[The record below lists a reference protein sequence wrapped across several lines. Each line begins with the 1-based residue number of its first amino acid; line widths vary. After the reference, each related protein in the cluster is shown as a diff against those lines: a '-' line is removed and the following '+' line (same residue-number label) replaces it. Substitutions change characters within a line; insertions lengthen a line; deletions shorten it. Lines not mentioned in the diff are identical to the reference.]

1 MGFGFGQRRG
11 GELPVELTGFVGR
24 TEEIALIRAEL
35 ARSRLVTLAGPGGVG
50 KSRTATRAAAG
61 LTARFPDGVWLA
73 ELSGLRDPELLLTA
87 LAGVL
92 ELPEQAGMGTLDAMV
107 AHLRERRLLIVL
119 DTCEHLL
126 DACAMLSDVLLRE
139 APGVSVLAT
148 SRQPLDVPGERCLTI
163 APLDPADSLEL
174 FVQRAASVVPGFAVT
189 DANREQLLALV
200 GRLDGMPLALELAAV
215 RLRAVPLAE
224 LAARLDRRFE
234 VLTGGRRT
242 AHTRHQTLRTA
253 IGWSHELCTP
263 HERLLWA
270 RLSVFAGPFDV
281 SAAERVCAGGKLARE
296 DVLPALIGLV
306 DKSVVQR
313 TGEDGDRYRLLDS
326 IREYGADW
334 LARAGDVEAVRER
347 HLASLRELGQ
357 RFWDELLTPAQIGL
371 HAAVRDRID
380 DIRAA
385 LSHAYEAPGQARHG
399 LWLAAQLAPYWR
411 AAGTLSE
418 GRHWIG
424 KGLDLV
430 PAVCEERAW
439 GLLMTGIFGIW
450 TADLATAAERFPLA
464 RDAAEQAGTERVAR
478 FADAYLGALTALD
491 GEVDEGLAALAEAR
505 DRIVAA
511 GDGLGIGVVHYE
523 EALLRAVLGDFAEA
537 LRLCDAGLAYLEGTG
552 DRQLYASTLVVQG
565 AIQWLAGEYDTS
577 AEPVYRALEAAG
589 EIGEALIA
597 ALACLAL
604 SWHAAR
610 EERYVRAAWL
620 LGYAENT
627 RRLSGDPVSMLPSLL
642 EQQEATQK
650 AVAGALGAAE
660 FARWRGRG
668 ARLPGAAVLAAVRA
682 DADEPSGTAA
692 ELPGGPAG
700 PASEVRP
707 AADGRAAADGRTA
720 APTLTRREREVAAL
734 VSQGL
739 SNREVAERLVI
750 SKRTADAHVEHI
762 FAKLGITSRREIPAV
777 LEP

>member
-24 TEEIALIRAEL
+24 TEEITLIRAEL

-50 KSRTATRAAAG
+50 KSRTAMRAAAG
-61 LTARFPDGVWLA
+61 LPARFPDGVWLA
-73 ELSGLRDPELLLTA
+73 ELSGLRDPELLLTS
-87 LAGVL
+87 LAAVL
-92 ELPEQAGMGTLDAMV
+92 ELPEQPGMGTLDAMV
-107 AHLRERRLLIVL
+107 AHLRERTLLIVL

-126 DACAMLSDVLLRE
+126 DACAMVSDVLLRE

-224 LAARLDRRFE
+224 LASRLDRRFE

-347 HLASLRELGQ
+347 PLAFMREFGQ
-357 RFWDELLTPAQIGL
+357 RFWDELLTPAQLGL
-371 HAAVRDRID
+371 HAAVRDRIA
-380 DIRAA
+380 DIRLAM
-385 LSHAYEAPGQARHG
+385 AYAYGTPERARDG

-411 AAGTLSE
+411 AVGTLSE
-418 GRHWIG
+418 GRHRID
-424 KGLDLV
+424 KGLDLA
-430 PAVCEERAW
+430 PAVCEQRAW
-439 GLLMTGIFGIW
+439 GLLMTGILGIW
-450 TADLATAAERFPLA
+450 TADLPTAAERFPLA
-464 RDAAEQAGTERVAR
+464 RDAAEQAGTERVSR

-491 GEVDEGLAALAEAR
+491 GGVEGLAALAALAEAR
-505 DRIVAA
+505 QRTMAA
-511 GDGLGIGVVHYE
+511 RDGLGRGVVHYE
-523 EALLRAVLGDFAEA
+523 EALLRAVLGDTAEA
-537 LRLCDAGLAYLEGTG
+537 LRLCEAGLGYLEGTG
-552 DRQLYASTLVVQG
+552 DRQLFASTLVVQG
-565 AIQWLAGEYDTS
+565 AIQWLAGEYETS
-577 AEPVYRALEAAG
+577 LEPLHRGLEAAS
-589 EIGEALIA
+589 EIGEALIV

-627 RRLSGDPVSMLPSLL
+627 RRLNGDPVSMLPSLL
-642 EQQEATQK
+642 EEQESVEE
-650 AVAGALGAAE
+650 AVAEALGAEE
-660 FARWRGRG
+660 FGRWRGRG

-682 DADEPSGTAA
+682 DADEP
-692 ELPGGPAG
+692 PGA
-700 PASEVRP
+700 
-707 AADGRAAADGRTA
+707 AADHAATALPEADGRTA
-720 APTLTRREREVAAL
+720 APALTRREREVAAL
-734 VSQGL
+734 VAQGL

-777 LEP
+777 LE

>member
-50 KSRTATRAAAG
+50 KSRTAMRAAAG

-73 ELSGLRDPELLLTA
+73 ELSGLRDPELLLA
-87 LAGVL
+87 SLAAVL
-92 ELPEQAGMGTLDAMV
+92 ELPEQPGMGTLDAMV
-107 AHLRERRLLIVL
+107 AHLRERRLLILL

-163 APLDPADSLEL
+163 APLDPAESLEL

-189 DANREQLLALV
+189 DANRAQLLALV

-224 LAARLDRRFE
+224 LATRLDRRFE

-253 IGWSHELCTP
+253 IGWSHELCTAQ
-263 HERLLWA
+263 ERLLWA
-270 RLSVFAGPFDV
+270 RLSVFAGSFDV
-281 SAAERVCAGGKLARE
+281 SAAERVCAGGRLARE

-347 HLASLRELGQ
+347 HLASMRELGQ
-357 RFWDELLTPAQIGL
+357 RFWDELLTPAQPGL
-371 HAAVRDRID
+371 HAAVRDRIAD
-380 DIRAA
+380 LRVAMAYAYDTPERA
-385 LSHAYEAPGQARHG
+385 RDG

-418 GRHWIG
+418 GRHWIE
-424 KGLDLV
+424 KGLGLA

-450 TADLATAAERFPLA
+450 TADLGTASERFPLA
-464 RDAAEQAGTERVAR
+464 REAADQVGTERVAR
-478 FADAYLGALTALD
+478 FADAYLGALAALG
-491 GEVDEGLAALAEAR
+491 GEVAEGLAALAEAR

-523 EALLRAVLGDFAEA
+523 EALLRAVLGDTDRA
-537 LRLCDAGLAYLEGTG
+537 LRLCEAGLAYLEGTG
-552 DRQLYASTLVVQG
+552 DRQLFASTLVVQG
-565 AIQWLAGEYDTS
+565 TIQWLAGEYETS
-577 AEPVYRALEAAG
+577 AEPLHRGLEAAG
-589 EIGEALIA
+589 EIGEALVV

-627 RRLSGDPVSMLPSLL
+627 RSLSGDPVGMLPSLL
-642 EQQEATQK
+642 EQQESVEK
-650 AVAGALGAAE
+650 AAAEALGAEE
-660 FARWRGRG
+660 FGRWRGRG
-668 ARLPGAAVLAAVRA
+668 ARMQGAAVLAAVRA
-682 DADEPSGTAA
+682 GADEPPGAA
-692 ELPGGPAG
+692 PGDAGAAVGP
-700 PASEVRP
+700 PADGRP
-707 AADGRAAADGRTA
+707 AAPA
-720 APTLTRREREVAAL
+720 LTRREREVAAL
-734 VSQGL
+734 VAQGL

-762 FAKLGITSRREIPAV
+762 FAKLGITSRHEIPAV
-777 LEP
+777 LE

>member
-24 TEEIALIRAEL
+24 TEEIALIRSEL

-50 KSRTATRAAAG
+50 KSRTAMRAAAG
-61 LTARFPDGVWLA
+61 LTARFPEGVWLA
-73 ELSGLRDPELLLTA
+73 ELSGLRDPELLLTS
-87 LAGVL
+87 LAAVL
-92 ELPEQAGMGTLDAMV
+92 ELPEQPGLGTLDAMV

-119 DTCEHLL
+119 DTCEHLIG
-126 DACAMLSDVLLRE
+126 ACAMLSDVLLRE

-174 FVQRAASVVPGFAVT
+174 FVQRAASVVTGFAVT

-224 LAARLDRRFE
+224 LATRLDRRFE

-242 AHTRHQTLRTA
+242 AHARHQTLRTA
-253 IGWSHELCTP
+253 IGWSHELCTA

-270 RLSVFAGPFDV
+270 RLSVFAGSFDV

-326 IREYGADW
+326 IREYGANW
-334 LARAGDVEAVRER
+334 VARAGDVEAVRER
-347 HLASLRELGQ
+347 HLSSMRELGQ
-357 RFWDELLTPAQIGL
+357 RFWDELLTPAQPGL
-371 HAAVRDRID
+371 HADVRERIAD
-380 DIRAA
+380 LRVAMAYAYDTPERA
-385 LSHAYEAPGQARHG
+385 RNG
-399 LWLAAQLAPYWR
+399 LWLAAQLTPYWR
-411 AAGTLSE
+411 AAGTLSA
-418 GRHWIG
+418 GRHWNE
-424 KGLDLV
+424 GLDLA
-430 PAVCEERAW
+430 PEVCEERAC

-464 RDAAEQAGTERVAR
+464 RNAAEQAGTERVGR
-478 FADAYLGALTALD
+478 FADAYLGALTALG

-505 DRIVAA
+505 ERIVAA
-511 GDGLGIGVVHYE
+511 GDGLEMGVVHYE
-523 EALLRAVLGDFAEA
+523 EALLRAVLGDTGEA
-537 LRLCDAGLAYLEGTG
+537 LRLCEAGLGYLESTG
-552 DRQLYASTLVVQG
+552 DRQLFASTLMVQG
-565 AIQWLAGEYDTS
+565 AIQWLAGEYETS
-577 AEPVYRALEAAG
+577 VEPLHRGLEAAG
-589 EIGEALIA
+589 GIGEALIVA
-597 ALACLAL
+597 PACLAL

-620 LGYAENT
+620 LGYAENS

-642 EQQEATQK
+642 EQQESVEK
-650 AVAGALGAAE
+650 AVAEALGAEE
-660 FARWRGRG
+660 FGRWRRRG

-682 DADEPSGTAA
+682 GADEPPCTAA
-692 ELPGGPAG
+692 EPVATALRAADGGPAA
-700 PASEVRP
+700 PA
-707 AADGRAAADGRTA
+707 
-720 APTLTRREREVAAL
+720 LTRREREVAAL

-739 SNREVAERLVI
+739 SNREVAEQLVI

-762 FAKLGITSRREIPAV
+762 FAKLGITSRREIPAA
-777 LEP
+777 LD

>member
-50 KSRTATRAAAG
+50 KSRTAMRAAAG

-73 ELSGLRDPELLLTA
+73 ELSGLRDPELLLTS
-87 LAGVL
+87 LAAVL
-92 ELPEQAGMGTLDAMV
+92 ELPEQPGMGTLDAMV
-107 AHLRERRLLIVL
+107 AHLRERRLLILL

-163 APLDPADSLEL
+163 APLDPAESLEL
-174 FVQRAASVVPGFAVT
+174 LVQRAASVVPGFAVT
-189 DANREQLLALV
+189 DANRAQLLALV

-224 LAARLDRRFE
+224 LATRLDRRFE

-242 AHTRHQTLRTA
+242 ANTRHQTLRTA
-253 IGWSHELCTP
+253 IGWSHELCTAQ
-263 HERLLWA
+263 ERLLWA
-270 RLSVFAGPFDV
+270 RLSVFAGSFDV

-347 HLASLRELGQ
+347 HLASTRELGQ
-357 RFWDELLTPAQIGL
+357 RFWDELLTPAQPGL
-371 HAAVRDRID
+371 DAAVRDRIAD
-380 DIRAA
+380 LRVAMAYACDAPERA
-385 LSHAYEAPGQARHG
+385 RDG

-418 GRHWIG
+418 GRHWID
-424 KGLDLV
+424 KGLDLA

-439 GLLMTGIFGIW
+439 GLLMTGILGIW
-450 TADLATAAERFPLA
+450 TADL
-464 RDAAEQAGTERVAR
+464 
-478 FADAYLGALTALD
+478 GALAALG
-491 GEVDEGLAALAEAR
+491 GEVDEGLAALAEER
-505 DRIVAA
+505 DRTVAA

-523 EALLRAVLGDFAEA
+523 EALLRAVLGDTAPA
-537 LRLCDAGLAYLEGTG
+537 LRLCEAGLAYLEGTG
-552 DRQLYASTLVVQG
+552 ERQLFASTLVVQG
-565 AIQWLAGEYDTS
+565 TIQWLAGEYETS
-577 AEPVYRALEAAG
+577 AEQLHRGLEAAG
-589 EIGEALIA
+589 EIGEALVVA
-597 ALACLAL
+597 PACLAL

-610 EERYVRAAWL
+610 EERYVKAAWL

-627 RRLSGDPVSMLPSLL
+627 RSLSGDPVGLLPSML
-642 EQQEATQK
+642 EQQESVEK
-650 AVAGALGAAE
+650 AAAEALGAEE
-660 FARWRGRG
+660 FGRWRGRG
-668 ARLPGAAVLAAVRA
+668 ARMQGAAVLAAVRA
-682 DADEPSGTAA
+682 GTDEPPGAA
-692 ELPGGPAG
+692 PGVTGAAVGP
-700 PASEVRP
+700 PADGRP
-707 AADGRAAADGRTA
+707 AAPA
-720 APTLTRREREVAAL
+720 LTRREREVAAL
-734 VSQGL
+734 VAQGL

-762 FAKLGITSRREIPAV
+762 FAKLGINSRHEIPAV
-777 LEP
+777 E